1 VPFFPES
8 LFLLSDRDRQVTW
21 LDPLIT
27 SPESSQSLATFEVNY
42 TVPEGRVLLL
52 QSAHAVAVGG
62 GAQTCSEIGLAVR
75 TTSLGTYTYLNS
87 DFETAAGP
95 DREVSWRGSV
105 IVPERWLIIA
115 DAVFSA
121 AAVANF
127 LKLSIFGM
135 LVPIG
140 NIQRL

>member
-1 VPFFPES
+1 VFFPES
-8 LFLLSDRDRQVTW
+8 LFLLSDRDRQVSW

-27 SPESSQSLATFEVNY
+27 SPESSQMLATFEVSY
-42 TVPEGRVLLL
+42 TVPNGKALLL
-52 QSAHAVAVGG
+52 QSVHGVAVGG

-87 DFETAAGP
+87 DFETAAGA

-105 IVPERWLIIA
+105 LVPERWLVLA

-121 AAVANF
+121 GVAANF

-140 NIQRL
+140 NIQRV